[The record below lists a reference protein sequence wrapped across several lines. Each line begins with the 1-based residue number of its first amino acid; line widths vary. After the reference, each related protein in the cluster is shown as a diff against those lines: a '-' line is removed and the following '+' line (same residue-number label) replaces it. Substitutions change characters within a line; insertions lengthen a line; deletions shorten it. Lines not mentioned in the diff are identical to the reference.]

1 MIQTFGTFLTEQ
13 AKGKHNRGDVA
24 EAIFAAAIAARF
36 IVKPSEKIT
45 KSDVEKPLAKLLFD
59 QKDTTE
65 RADKNGTTIDRI
77 KLFVSI
83 PKNSYEFIKVRKN
96 WDQVSDIWDSC
107 LDKVNSDL
115 RLQRQAKIFFA
126 NNRENEISVRA
137 DGTKDQK
144 GSKVDVFLEIDG
156 KRTKNQVSLKTKGGE
171 QFGQSPANNYDDF
184 EKAFRSGF
192 DISISSLKDDWK
204 KNTEG
209 FNPENLYTS
218 RAAPALAVQKTIYK
232 SAIKKLFS
240 GVTEKINQLS
250 SEGELDLVQ
259 ALVKFIRKYATKDE
273 WEFVEFVKLD
283 KGKAKTLRFGPNFE
297 KKMKDY
303 DFEAKLKEKGD
314 PTIQIRE
321 TKTDKE
327 LIQIRL
333 KIEAVSSKK
342 GDEKQYRVYS
352 RMLFELPPKSILFDL

>member
-1 MIQTFGTFLTEQ
+1 MIQTFGVFLTEQ
-13 AKGKHNRGDVA
+13 ATGKHNRGDVA
-24 EAIFAAAIAARF
+24 EAIFAEAIAARF
-36 IVKPSEKIT
+36 IIKPDEKIT

-156 KRTKNQVSLKTKGGE
+156 KRTKNQVSLKTAGGE
-171 QFGQSPANNYDDF
+171 QFGQSPGNDFADF
-184 EKAFRSGF
+184 EKVFRSGF
-192 DISISSLKDDWK
+192 DIEIKSMKSGWEKDLKDFDRSITYKSRVDSSLTNQKRVYK
-204 KNTEG
+204 T
-209 FNPENLYTS
+209 
-218 RAAPALAVQKTIYK
+218 AV
-232 SAIKKLFS
+232 KKLFTS
-240 GVTEKINQLS
+240 ATDQINRLS
-250 SEGELDLVQ
+250 NQGELDLVE
-259 ALVKFIRKYATKDE
+259 ALVKFIRKYATKDD

-283 KGKAKTLRFGPNFE
+283 KGKAKTLRFGRSFE
-297 KKMKDY
+297 KKMKNY
-303 DFEAKLKEKGD
+303 NFQAKLRMDGD

-321 TKTDKE
+321 TKTDQE
-327 LIQIRL
+327 LVQIRL
-333 KIEAVSSKK
+333 KIEAASSKK
-342 GDEKQYRVYS
+342 GGEKQYRVYS
-352 RMLFELPPKSILFDL
+352 RIYFEIPPKSILFDL